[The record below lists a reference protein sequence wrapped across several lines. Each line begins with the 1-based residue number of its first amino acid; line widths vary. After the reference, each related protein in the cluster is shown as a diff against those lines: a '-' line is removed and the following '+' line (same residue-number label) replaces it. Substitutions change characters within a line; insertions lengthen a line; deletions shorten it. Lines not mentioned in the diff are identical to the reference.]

1 MDWLKIVVAS
11 LMRQIEKLNKKKADR
26 ADVERLKYELLEGLP
41 EGLPEGYTAH
51 QQLVTD
57 SDGKTR
63 WEDVPFGDYVELL
76 EIVPPTIV
84 NVGEAE
90 GWDAGFRLGDLSDD
104 YNFLFHDNGN
114 GGKKYRVIWDGTPY
128 ECVSYGD
135 FAGSRSGIGNSKL
148 FPEIASAGG
157 KGEPF
162 LFYFFYTTSIRAE
175 YPGTHTFAIYEMI
188 GSVRTLDPKYLPEIV
203 PDGEPFQQLVTDVN
217 GMMKWEDKPFGEVP
231 LIEVRESESTY
242 ALTQHE
248 PTGVYYL
255 TVASVNN
262 GDPYELLN
270 DDRTH
275 LRFNSVAYPLD
286 YVRIGGSGSTAFG
299 YHGNASIIDSKAF
312 PDTGEPFA
320 ILSGAWFFS
329 PYPEIYDFMA
339 EVQFPIIVTRE
350 NYPRVAWETWGENV
364 VYPIDP
370 KYLPAV
376 QMIVT
381 IRNPGA
387 DNASCDKTSIEIA
400 EAAKKGIP
408 IIGHII
414 EADDSGVE
422 QMRIANFAGLWD
434 NGTPETVGAFF
445 YDVRLA
451 NGFKNWGDNLSFRV
465 LEITPDAAVA
475 YCGGSTFAAMN
486 G

>member
-1 MDWLKIVVAS
+1 
-11 LMRQIEKLNKKKADR
+11 
-26 ADVERLKYELLEGLP
+26 
-41 EGLPEGYTAH
+41 
-51 QQLVTD
+51 VTD

-63 WEDVPFGDYVELL
+63 WEDLPFGDYVELL
-76 EIVPPTIV
+76 EIVPQTTV
-84 NVGEAE
+84 NVEEAE
-90 GWDAGFRLGDLSDD
+90 GWDAGFRLGDISGC
-104 YNFLFHDNGN
+104 NFLLQDNGN
-114 GGKKYRVIWDGTPY
+114 GGKKYRVIWDGASY
-128 ECVSYGD
+128 DCVSYGD
-135 FAGSRSGIGNSKL
+135 FAGGRSGIGNSKL

-162 LFYFFYTTSIRAE
+162 LFYFFYATSIRAE

-188 GSVRTLDPKYLPEIV
+188 DSVRTLDPKYLPEIV

-275 LRFNSVAYPLD
+275 LRFNGVTYPLV
-286 YVRIGGSGSTAFG
+286 YVHIGGSGSVAFG
-299 YHGNASIIDSKAF
+299 YCGNASIIDSKAF

-364 VYPIDP
+364 AYPIDSKFMP
-370 KYLPAV
+370 NEVPVIQSAQVGQAIVVKSVDENGKPSSWEAKDIGG
-376 QMIVT
+376 MIVT
-381 IRNPGA
+381 IRNPGT
-387 DNASCDKTSIEIA
+387 DSASCDKTSVEIA
-400 EAAKKGIP
+400 SAVSAGIP
-408 IIGHII
+408 VIGHII
-414 EADDSGVE
+414 ETDDSGVE

-451 NGFKNWGDNLSFRV
+451 NGYKNWGDNLSFRV

-486 G
+486 S

>member
-26 ADVERLKYELLEGLP
+26 ADVERLKYELP

-76 EIVPPTIV
+76 EIVPPTTV
-84 NVGEAE
+84 YVGEAE

-104 YNFLFHDNGN
+104 CNFLFNDNGN
-114 GGKKYRVIWDGTPY
+114 GGKKYRVIWDGVSY
-128 ECVSYGD
+128 DCVSYGD
-135 FAGSRSGIGNSKL
+135 FAGNRSGIGNSKL

-162 LFYFFYTTSIRAE
+162 LFYFYYITSIRAK

-188 GSVRTLDPKYLPEIV
+188 DSVRT
-203 PDGEPFQQLVTDVN
+203 
-217 GMMKWEDKPFGEVP
+217 
-231 LIEVRESESTY
+231 
-242 ALTQHE
+242 
-248 PTGVYYL
+248 
-255 TVASVNN
+255 
-262 GDPYELLN
+262 
-270 DDRTH
+270 
-275 LRFNSVAYPLD
+275 
-286 YVRIGGSGSTAFG
+286 
-299 YHGNASIIDSKAF
+299 
-312 PDTGEPFA
+312 
-320 ILSGAWFFS
+320 
-329 PYPEIYDFMA
+329 
-339 EVQFPIIVTRE
+339 
-350 NYPRVAWETWGENV
+350 
-364 VYPIDP
+364 IDP

-381 IRNPGA
+381 IRNPGT
-387 DNASCDKTSIEIA
+387 DSASCDKTSIEIA
-400 EAAKKGIP
+400 ATVSAGTP
-408 IIGHII
+408 VVGHII

-445 YDVRLA
+445 YDMKLA
-451 NGFKNWGDNLSFRV
+451 NGYNAWNSNLSVRV
-465 LEITPDAAVA
+465 LTVTPEGAVS
-475 YCGGSTFAAMN
+475 YTGGSSFAAQTE
-486 G
+486 